1 MEQRSLLRRYELPT
15 RAARA
20 IYDFEPISV
29 PTDETVT
36 NYTYTYD
43 DDGNIIARTAYTDGV
58 LTEEIT
64 YTVAKV
70 PKDYSFDT
78 VTEADYKYKEYVMA
92 D

>member
-1 MEQRSLLRRYELPT
+1 MTTTATSSP
-15 RAARA
+15 A
-20 IYDFEPISV
+20 S
-29 PTDETVT
+29 
-36 NYTYTYD
+36 
-43 DDGNIIARTAYTDGV
+43 AYTDGV

-78 VTEADYKYKEYVMA
+78 VTEADYKYKDYVMA